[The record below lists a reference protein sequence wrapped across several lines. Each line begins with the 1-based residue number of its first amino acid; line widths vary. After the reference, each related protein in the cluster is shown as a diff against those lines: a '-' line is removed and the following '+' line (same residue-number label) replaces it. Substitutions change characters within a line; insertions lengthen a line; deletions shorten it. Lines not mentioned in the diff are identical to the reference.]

1 MGVLW
6 HGWIDAVVS
15 SDRMPR
21 TFKCPLIIPEKK
33 HLGGI
38 WPDKQNIYI
47 YKIKV

>member
-21 TFKCPLIIPEKK
+21 TFKCPLIIPEKNTWVGFGRINK
-33 HLGGI
+33 
-38 WPDKQNIYI
+38 IYI
-47 YKIKV
+47 YIKKV